1 MDNRNSVNLSK
12 PAQPWTDPVTGEIYP
27 GGNPNPAPHPINSA
41 YPGGVPQP
49 QSQPYSGV
57 VQPNSAAYPNPQPQ
71 YAQPQPQYAQPQ
83 PQYAQPQYAQPMPN
97 GQPIYQQNN
106 AGGVPAQQPYQH
118 NVPNGATKFCSHCGS
133 VIAKE
138 AVFCPACGCQV
149 AQVQSAQPVQ
159 QPIII
164 NNSNNNYNDHLAV
177 APTVVY
183 RGTPKDKWVA
193 FVLCFF
199 LGIVGAHRFYEGKIG
214 TGILYLFTFGLFGIG
229 WLIDLIIILTKP
241 NPYYV

>member
-1 MDNRNSVNLSK
+1 MDNNFNQGSVNLSK
-12 PAQPWTDPVTGEIYP
+12 SAQPWTDPVTGEIYP
-27 GGNPNPAPHPINSA
+27 GGNPNAVPQPINSA
-41 YPGGVPQP
+41 
-49 QSQPYSGV
+49 PYSGV
-57 VQPNSAAYPNPQPQ
+57 VQPNSAVYPNQQP
-71 YAQPQPQYAQPQ
+71 
-83 PQYAQPQYAQPMPN
+83 YAQPQYAQPMPN
-97 GQPIYQQNN
+97 GQPVYPQSNQ
-106 AGGVPAQQPYQH
+106 GGVPQQPLNQY

-149 AQVQSAQPVQ
+149 GEIQSAQPTQ

-164 NNSNNNYNDHLAV
+164 NNSNNNYNEHLAV

-183 RGTPKDKWVA
+183 KGTPKDKWVA

-199 LGIVGAHRFYEGKIG
+199 LGVIGAHRFYEGKTG
-214 TGILYLFTFGLFGIG
+214 TGILYFFTGGLFGIG
-229 WLIDLIIILTKP
+229 WLVDLIILLTKP

>member
-1 MDNRNSVNLSK
+1 MDNNNNRSSVNLSK

-27 GGNPNPAPHPINSA
+27 GGNPNAVPQPINSA
-41 YPGGVPQP
+41 AYSNPAPQ
-49 QSQPYSGV
+49 QPYSGV
-57 VQPNSAAYPNPQPQ
+57 VQPNSAMYANQQP
-71 YAQPQPQYAQPQ
+71 YAQTQF
-83 PQYAQPQYAQPMPN
+83 AQPMPN
-97 GQPIYQQNN
+97 GQPVYPQNN
-106 AGGVPAQQPYQH
+106 QGGVVQQPSNQY
-118 NVPNGATKFCSHCGS
+118 NIPNGATKFCSHCGN

-149 AQVQSAQPVQ
+149 EQLQTAQPTQ

-164 NNSNNNYNDHLAV
+164 NNNNYNEHLAV

-193 FVLCFF
+193 FVLCFL
-199 LGIVGAHRFYEGKIG
+199 LGGLGAHRFYEGKIG
-214 TGILYLFTFGLFGIG
+214 TGILYFFTAGLFGIG
-229 WLIDLIIILTKP
+229 WLIDLITILTKP